1 MTNDFLLRF
10 IQALDKGEWEY
21 CKDRLLKETGP
32 ASEIRLQI
40 FDALTKMVKNSQAEL
55 LASLEDTIDEKS
67 LALQKTRLYRQL
79 VDYLLVLHRTRKPAK
94 DPIKKL
100 EEARVLM
107 EVGMLN
113 DATLVL
119 QTAITQAQKTEDLF
133 TEVTLRELLRECY
146 KNLDRDKNQDTITQ
160 NEYQLQTAV
169 LKLGRLI
176 QYTQINDRMWD
187 YSRKHRLSKN
197 ANIDKARQEL
207 VSRPEMQD
215 RNLADSLPAQLR
227 YFNVW
232 NLQHSYNGE
241 TEKALECQKT
251 IIDLYEANPDYIAKF
266 PLFYQTALTNH
277 IGKLIMAGKMD
288 DCPKLLKK
296 LEKIKPRGRREE
308 ILYFQAAEPHFQ
320 LYYMNTGQL
329 EKVIKREPKILK
341 GLSRYGKQ
349 VREGTRVT
357 LMYNLGVSHL
367 ISGKFR
373 NALKVF
379 NKLRDFGILGSR
391 QDLQGLARLFRLV
404 LICDNDTSGGF
415 EHYLRNGQR
424 FFKDGNRSFALENLI
439 YDWLQTHHSIKD
451 DGEKRQSFK
460 TLVAELE
467 PLVANRTI
475 GAEEFLLYARAKA
488 ERRDVKELF
497 LELIGK

>member
-1 MTNDFLLRF
+1 MKANFLFRF
-10 IQALDKGEWEY
+10 IKSLDKGELRY
-21 CKDRLLKETGP
+21 CKKQLIKEETNTTALRVEVFDILSKATVYNKQEVLEKLSKNIGSDRLWVL
-32 ASEIRLQI
+32 
-40 FDALTKMVKNSQAEL
+40 
-55 LASLEDTIDEKS
+55 
-67 LALQKTRLYRQL
+67 KTRMYQQL
-79 VDYLLVLHRTRKPAK
+79 VEYLATLHQQRRSVN
-94 DPIKKL
+94 DPLKKL
-100 EEARVLM
+100 EEARVLI
-107 EVGMLN
+107 EIGMLD
-113 DATLVL
+113 DATTVL
-119 QTAITQAQKTEDLF
+119 KKAITQAQKTEDLF
-133 TEVTLRELLRECY
+133 TEVTLRELLRECF

-187 YSRKHRLSKN
+187 YSRKHRLSKR
-197 ANIDKARQEL
+197 ANINKAREEL
-207 VSRPEMQD
+207 ISRPEMQD
-215 RNLADSLPAQLR
+215 RKLADSLPAQLR
-227 YFNVW
+227 YFYVW
-232 NLQHSYNGE
+232 SLQHSHNGE

-251 IIDLYEANPDYIAKF
+251 IIDLYESNPDYLAKF

-277 IGKLIMAGKMD
+277 IGKLIMAGKTD

-296 LEKIKPRGRREE
+296 LEKIKPKGRREE

-329 EKVIKREPKILK
+329 EKVIKRESKILK
-341 GLSRYGKQ
+341 GLSSYGKQ

-367 ISGKFR
+367 ISGKFK

-379 NKLRDFGILGSR
+379 NKLRNFGILGSR

-424 FFKDGNRSFALENLI
+424 FFKDGNRSFILENLI
-439 YDWLQTHHSIKD
+439 YNWLQSHHSIKD
-451 DGEKRQSFK
+451 DGSKRESFNS
-460 TLVAELE
+460 LLEQLE
-467 PLVANRTI
+467 PLVADRLV
-475 GAEEFLLYARAKA
+475 GAEEFFLYARSKV
-488 ERRDVKELF
+488 ERRPIKEIF
-497 LELIGK
+497 LESL